1 MNYYRPGAVNLPEKK
16 EKRMKKYNIKDDPRY
31 KLVEKIFLKTGVEL
45 PMLTWSGM
53 SEEELETYYQ
63 ELQNNMTISDL
74 AKSAKDT
81 VNAPANLIFNLRDL
95 TGLSQRTFSDK
106 YRIPKRTIEDW
117 ERGKRKPPEY
127 VVKLLERAVKEDFP
141 NNIGSK
147 KFTVLRNVPIDDIE
161 DAAECDVSLEE
172 RTDRDA
178 KTQLM
183 KMLSEEIESVDFN
196 DPHKVTF
203 VKHTENKGM
212 MITLTYDMYIE

>member
-1 MNYYRPGAVNLPEKK
+1 
-16 EKRMKKYNIKDDPRY
+16 MKKYNIKDDPRY

-147 KFTVLRNVPIDDIE
+147 KFTVLRNVSIDDIE
-161 DAAECDVSLEE
+161 DAAECNVLLEE
-172 RTDRDA
+172 RIDRDA
-178 KTQLM
+178 KAQLM
-183 KMLSEEIESVDFN
+183 KMLSEEMGSVEFDK
-196 DPHKVTF
+196 PCKVTF
-203 VKHTENKGM
+203 TKHTENKGM

>member
-1 MNYYRPGAVNLPEKK
+1 
-16 EKRMKKYNIKDDPRY
+16 MKKYNIKDDPRY
-31 KLVEKIFLKTGVEL
+31 KIVKKIFLKTGVEL

-74 AKSAKDT
+74 AESAKDT
-81 VNAPANLIFNLRDL
+81 VNTPANLIFNLRNL
-95 TGLSQRTFSDK
+95 TGLSQQGFSDT
-106 YRIPKRTIEDW
+106 YGIPKRTIGNW
-117 ERGKRKPPEY
+117 ETGERKPPEY

-147 KFTVLRNVPIDDIE
+147 KFTVLRNIPIDDIE
-161 DAAECDVSLEE
+161 DATECNVSLEE
-172 RTDRDA
+172 RIDKDA
-178 KTQLM
+178 KVQLM
-183 KMLSEEIESVDFN
+183 KMLSEEIGSVDLN

-203 VKHTENKGM
+203 VKHRTNEGM